1 MLSVTE
7 LIRNLAAWITN
18 STGSPEEVSV
28 WVSMLIIATAGA
40 GISVGVSTLLW
51 RYKALVVRNREIR
64 FTRILW
70 PHMPRIGFLSA
81 LRIPTPRFHFN
92 LSGWRGIASSVG
104 IVAVGFAAALTTVIA
119 STDTTPVWP
128 SPAAY
133 ALPSTFGEKLP
144 PDPITP
150 SQPSQT
156 LKLNLGN
163 ASRIDKLTFE
173 NMSLGK
179 AGLDRCVD
187 ITYATTAVSTT
198 AFLTTGSLTLT
209 NVSAP
214 TFLTTGSEI
223 STLTLAGKV
232 DGHSH
237 EATVDSTT
245 PNIVINSHRGAGTF
259 TAKDSTVD
267 RIVISLS
274 GSTGP
279 TIGEVIFKNVSCSTG
294 QFYISNLRAG
304 TMTQDANSTFGNGT
318 GINSS
323 SYTVSDTVKV
333 RSAVTNL
340 VDAPVSVK

>member
-1 MLSVTE
+1 MPYV
-7 LIRNLAAWITN
+7 
-18 STGSPEEVSV
+18 
-28 WVSMLIIATAGA
+28 
-40 GISVGVSTLLW
+40 
-51 RYKALVVRNREIR
+51 
-64 FTRILW
+64 
-70 PHMPRIGFLSA
+70 PRIGFLSA
-81 LRIPTPRFHFN
+81 LRIPIPRFRFN
-92 LSGWRGIASSVG
+92 LSGWRGLASSTA

-245 PNIVINSHRGAGTF
+245 PNIVINSDRGAGTF

-279 TIGEVIFKNVSCSTG
+279 TIGEVEFKNVHCSVG
-294 QFYISNLRAG
+294 QFYISNLKAG
-304 TMTQDANSTFGNGT
+304 SMTQDATSTFGNGT

-323 SYTVSDTVKV
+323 SYTVSDTVKI

-340 VDAPVSVK
+340 LDAPVSVK